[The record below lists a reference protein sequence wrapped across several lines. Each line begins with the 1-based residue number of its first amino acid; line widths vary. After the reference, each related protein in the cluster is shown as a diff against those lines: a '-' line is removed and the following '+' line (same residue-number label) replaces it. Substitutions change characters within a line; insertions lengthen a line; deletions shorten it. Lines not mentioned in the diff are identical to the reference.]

1 MSASAKD
8 DLKGLK
14 ASVALYV
21 VVMLLKLGVYAVTHV
36 MALLAEG
43 LHTLSD
49 IFVSGFLLAAAVWSK
64 RKADDVHMFG
74 YGRAQY
80 VGALVA
86 ATLFISFTSFELY
99 REAVTSLLSGTHDAP
114 HHHVGLAIGVL
125 ALSMLI
131 GAVPIVMLMRQKTR
145 GAALRAQL
153 LELINDQLGLLAAL
167 VGTVLVQFGF
177 HYADPL
183 AAMVVATIIAVNGV
197 SLFKENL
204 SYLLGR
210 SPGAEFM
217 KNVEATVKGTPGVKG
232 LHRLRG
238 QQVGPEAVQLDMHV
252 EVARGLP
259 IEDAN
264 EIAHAVE
271 DALAHLAP
279 GGSFINVHLDP
290 ESPAPR
296 GAVTEAR
303 SPP

>member
-1 MSASAKD
+1 MSGSAKD

-21 VVMLLKLGVYAVTHV
+21 VVMLLKLGVYSVTHV

-49 IFVSGFLLAAAVWSK
+49 IFVSGFLLAAAVWSR
-64 RKADDVHMFG
+64 RKADETHMFG

-99 REAVTSLLSGTHDAP
+99 REAVTSLLAGTHDAP
-114 HHHVGLAIGVL
+114 HHNVGWAIGVL
-125 ALSMLI
+125 VLSMLI
-131 GAVPIVMLMRQKTR
+131 GAVPIVMLMRQKSK
-145 GAALRAQL
+145 GAAMRAQF

-167 VGTVLVQFGF
+167 VGTVLVQLGF
-177 HYADPL
+177 HFADPL

-197 SLFKENL
+197 SLFRENL

-217 KNVEATVKGTPGVKG
+217 KNVEATVKATPGVRG

-238 QQVGPEAVQLDMHV
+238 QQVGPDAVQLDMHV
-252 EVARGLP
+252 EVARGMP
-259 IEDAN
+259 IEEAN
-264 EIAHAVE
+264 DIAHAVE
-271 DALAHLAP
+271 DALSGLAP

-290 ESPAPR
+290 ESPEPR
-296 GAVTEAR
+296 ALR
-303 SPP
+303 